1 MCTSYNIK
9 FIEKKKIINQSIN
22 NKLRYILI
30 SKLPKLCLFV
40 NYIGPTSSYI
50 FYNKN
55 YQYDQKLNWL
65 IDMDLFYRVISK
77 KNCELIPIVV
87 NTQIKKRSI
96 TNLNIK
102 NKYITELKE
111 YLYFKK
117 KYQINI
123 IKFIL
128 YYLFSIIFRVYL
140 KFSNLLLIK
149 N

>member
-1 MCTSYNIK
+1 
-9 FIEKKKIINQSIN
+9 
-22 NKLRYILI
+22 
-30 SKLPKLCLFV
+30 
-40 NYIGPTSSYI
+40 
-50 FYNKN
+50 
-55 YQYDQKLNWL
+55 
-65 IDMDLFYRVISK
+65 MDLFYRVISK

>member
-1 MCTSYNIK
+1 MYILQYK
-9 FIEKKKIINQSIN
+9 VYRKKKIINQSIN

-30 SKLPKLCLFV
+30 SKFPKLCLFV

-87 NTQIKKRSI
+87 NTQIKKSI

-102 NKYITELKE
+102 NKYITELKNF
-111 YLYFKK
+111 YILKK
-117 KYQINI
+117 NI
-123 IKFIL
+123 K
-128 YYLFSIIFRVYL
+128 
-140 KFSNLLLIK
+140 
-149 N
+149 